1 MKATQVLDARR
12 NVKKQ
17 IVSYISIMVIAM
29 VAVSA
34 YLGIA
39 YPAAAL
45 RKGASDYYARFRFW
59 DLEVVSTMLM
69 DEEDLETLR
78 AIPGVKAVEGAYGM
92 KRIWRRCAPSPASKP
107 SRAPMSSAGTCCLKT
122 A

>member
-78 AIPGVKAVEGAYGM
+78 AIPGVKAVEGAYDFLG
-92 KRIWRRCAPSPASKP
+92 A
-107 SRAPMSSAGTCCLKT
+107 
-122 A
+122 

>member
-39 YPAAAL
+39 YPAAAS
-45 RKGASDYYARFRFW
+45 ASGSMCA
-59 DLEVVSTMLM
+59 LPMMSLSASI
-69 DEEDLETLR
+69 LSC
-78 AIPGVKAVEGAYGM
+78 
-92 KRIWRRCAPSPASKP
+92 RRN
-107 SRAPMSSAGTCCLKT
+107 M
-122 A
+122 

>member
-45 RKGASDYYARFRFW
+45 RNMRDSASG
-59 DLEVVSTMLM
+59 
-69 DEEDLETLR
+69 TLR
-78 AIPGVKAVEGAYGM
+78 SS
-92 KRIWRRCAPSPASKP
+92 RRC
-107 SRAPMSSAGTCCLKT
+107 
-122 A
+122 